1 MPHGTTLCYL
11 PPGRGDIPALT
22 PAEAGTRL
30 SDPAGMQGW
39 ADLEKVHDTV
49 DRDQDELDEALVWLS
64 VHCYPIV
71 SCCIQVQNGLSFWYR
86 LSQTVLVNML
96 SNECLFFQ
104 VFTTNSFYRSI
115 EVRIICDC
123 LNAFCRYVFLCNQV
137 FTGLMQ
143 HKPVCGAAVNLV
155 HQLLPS
161 LLLLHR
167 DIVPNVRIS
176 LARCLARHFV
186 CFCMFTCVLTLFLS
200 VLYSRKNVVI

>member
-1 MPHGTTLCYL
+1 LVICPLL
-11 PPGRGDIPALT
+11 PNCLLLHSST
-22 PAEAGTRL
+22 EW
-30 SDPAGMQGW
+30 S
-39 ADLEKVHDTV
+39 
-49 DRDQDELDEALVWLS
+49 
-64 VHCYPIV
+64 
-71 SCCIQVQNGLSFWYR
+71 
-86 LSQTVLVNML
+86 VLVNML

-200 VLYSRKNVVI
+200 VLYSRKNVKLFKW